1 MSLFPSPRTTMRGP
15 SKQIATKPEDA
26 RLRSDLFD
34 IPKEV
39 LAATAE
45 ELLAAGWN
53 IERHLIPADFRTR
66 PRPMSSAEK
75 KWLRKPL
82 DPTEAM

>member
-1 MSLFPSPRTTMRGP
+1 MRGP
-15 SKQIATKPEDA
+15 SKQIATKPEDG

-39 LAATAE
+39 LDASADA
-45 ELLAAGWN
+45 LIAAGFAGV
-53 IERHLIPADFRTR
+53 ERRKIPRDWATR